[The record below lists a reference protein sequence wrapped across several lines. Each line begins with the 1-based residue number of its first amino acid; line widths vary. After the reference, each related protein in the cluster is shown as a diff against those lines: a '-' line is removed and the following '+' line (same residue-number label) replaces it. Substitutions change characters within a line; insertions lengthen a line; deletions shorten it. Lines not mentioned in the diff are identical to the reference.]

1 MYVHACKSVARMRRI
16 AEEAYV
22 VLARVYKKFPYLL
35 ENFPSFTG
43 DLHTSNADLVITSIS
58 SFDTLIS
65 IKNSPETHNLLEWSF
80 FSKLDISYKVW
91 SLIRGA
97 QY

>member
-1 MYVHACKSVARMRRI
+1 MYIRASVARMRWI

-22 VLARVYKKFPYLL
+22 VLAGVYKKFPYLL

-43 DLHTSNADLVITSIS
+43 DLHTSNADLVITRIS

-65 IKNSPETHNLLEWSF
+65 IKNSPETHN
-80 FSKLDISYKVW
+80 I
-91 SLIRGA
+91 
-97 QY
+97 

>member
-1 MYVHACKSVARMRRI
+1 MYIRASVARMRWI

-22 VLARVYKKFPYLL
+22 VLAGVYKKFPYLL

-43 DLHTSNADLVITSIS
+43 DLHTSNADLVITRIS

-65 IKNSPETHNLLEWSF
+65 IKNSPETHNIQEYSIF
-80 FSKLDISYKVW
+80 FQPQPTIFARFLKN
-91 SLIRGA
+91 
-97 QY
+97 